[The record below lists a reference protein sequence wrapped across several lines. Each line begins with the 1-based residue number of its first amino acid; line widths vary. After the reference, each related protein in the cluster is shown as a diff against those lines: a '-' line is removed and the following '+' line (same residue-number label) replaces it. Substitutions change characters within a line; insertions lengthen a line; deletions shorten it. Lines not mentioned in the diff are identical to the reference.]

1 MATFPVTLL
10 DNPRQQFRLF
20 YRAAPAAYGA
30 ACITIYQHGLLGY
43 IVTDNQ
49 WELLPGNSAP
59 NADPALPN
67 DILPRPTITIP
78 PTPAVTASALTI

>member
-20 YRAAPAAYGA
+20 YRAAVAAYGA
-30 ACITIYQHGLLGY
+30 ACTTIYPHGLLGY

-49 WELLPGNSAP
+49 WELLPGNSVP
-59 NADPALPN
+59 NAELALPN
-67 DILPRPTITIP
+67 AILPRPTIVIP
-78 PTPAVTASALTI
+78 ATHLRLS